1 MKKTSMSKTIT
12 QKIFKSAVVERLRN
26 NLYSGISLASY
37 FEEDFS
43 VDESQVLSSTITLE
57 GRKPELKVPEKDPVS
72 ADLQNAIALHRYYKD
87 IDETQASDPRLWM
100 YLSHVE
106 FRKYT
111 IARWGL
117 DGAYADIEQD
127 DEKKAKAIRYLFEH
141 WFAVGDSDRDLRRHA
156 LARLW
161 WAAHLTYAP
170 WEVDPEFFGDLKN
183 EDPYFYTSVLLSTQD
198 IYQQVLERSMGRS
211 NRILI
216 SVLDFLSSNA
226 EFAKSRSKVRG
237 LMKEL
242 NLVYGTKKII
252 ALDRTSLKLLIKRI
266 SDEIADVAE
275 EDSE

>member
-1 MKKTSMSKTIT
+1 MSKTIT
-12 QKIFKSAVVERLRN
+12 QKIFKTAVVEKLRDE
-26 NLYSGISLASY
+26 LRSGVSLASY
-37 FEEDFS
+37 FEEEFS
-43 VDESQVLSSTITLE
+43 VDENHLLSSTITLE
-57 GRKPELKVPEKDPVS
+57 GKKPELKVPDKDPVS
-72 ADLQNAIALHRYYKD
+72 SDLQNAIALHQYYKD

-111 IARWGL
+111 LARWGL
-117 DGAYADIEQD
+117 NGTYADIEQNK
-127 DEKKAKAIRYLFEH
+127 EEGAKAIRYLFEH

-170 WEVDPEFFGDLKN
+170 WEIDPEFFGDLQKD
-183 EDPYFYTSVLLSTQD
+183 DPYYYTGILLLTQD

-216 SVLDFLSSNA
+216 SVLEFFGDNI
-226 EFAKSRSKVRG
+226 EFAKSREKVRS

-252 ALDRTSLKLLIKRI
+252 SLNRPSLKALIIRLA
-266 SDEIADVAE
+266 SEIDQQ
-275 EDSE
+275 